1 MERRDFLHHGCLA
14 CLGLLSASGLLSA
27 CSSARSIIGT
37 IEGDDLVLP
46 LTAFTDKQG
55 KALPYVVVSNVQ
67 LKQPLAVFRN
77 EEGGYRALLMRC
89 THRGVELN
97 LSGDRLECA
106 AHGSVFDNQGAVLEG
121 PASSPLR
128 TFPVRE
134 AGGRLLISLKA

>member
-1 MERRDFLHHGCLA
+1 MERREFLHHGCLA

-77 EEGGYRALLMRC
+77 KESGYRALLMRC

-97 LSGDRLECA
+97 LSGERLECT
-106 AHGSVFDNQGAVLEG
+106 AHGSVFDIKGAVLEG

-134 AGGRLLISLKA
+134 AEGRLLISLRA